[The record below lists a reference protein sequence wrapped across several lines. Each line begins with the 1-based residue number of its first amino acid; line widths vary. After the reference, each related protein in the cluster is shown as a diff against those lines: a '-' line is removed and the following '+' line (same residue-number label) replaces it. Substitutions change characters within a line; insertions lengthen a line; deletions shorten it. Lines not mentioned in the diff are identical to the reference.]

1 MNDNMIRMEVA
12 VKEQDAYPY
21 YWADEAGQ
29 HIVNVETL
37 AVIIISEDGVITDL
51 NNAAENTFGYNLYEL
66 QGRHFAML
74 TPEHVQQFIQKW
86 LDHDLNKDNSD
97 TLFPSIKFIGLNK
110 DGDNIP
116 LELSTELYRAY
127 GRSEMLLMF
136 HDLYA
141 FETDKDN
148 QRTFSNSKS

>member
-1 MNDNMIRMEVA
+1 MIKMELA
-12 VKEQDAYPY
+12 LKEQDDYPH
-21 YWADEAGQ
+21 YWEDESAQ
-29 HIVNVETL
+29 RTVQVETL
-37 AVIIISEDGVITDL
+37 AVIIIGEDGVITDL

-74 TPEHVQQFIQKW
+74 IPEHVQRFIQRR
-86 LDHDLNKDNSD
+86 LDHDLDKDYSD

-136 HDLYA
+136 RDVCD
-141 FETDKDN
+141 FEIDKDN
-148 QRTFSNSKS
+148 QRTFCNSRS